1 MELESLTREELLQ
14 AAHDP
19 GTDLE
24 LLEAIAKAFPQE
36 EDLVRALLANPSI
49 PPSAL
54 VVLAQQ
60 ASHPSII
67 ALLIQ
72 DPLFRL
78 NSEAVKALHQNP
90 SLPPALE
97 RQLIAATSPL
107 RREEERKKSLLQM
120 ISELT
125 TGQKIALARKGNKE
139 ARMILIKDH
148 NELVALEVVMSP
160 KITEAEILNI
170 AQMRDVSEKVLR
182 AIAND
187 RRYRSNKQ
195 IVMSLL
201 HNPKT
206 PVGVSLGL
214 GLTSLTD
221 KELEGLAKSKNIP
234 AALSRAARAILERR
248 KRPPAEGH

>member
-1 MELESLTREELLQ
+1 EGMV
-14 AAHDP
+14 
-19 GTDLE
+19 
-24 LLEAIAKAFPQE
+24 K
-36 EDLVRALLANPSI
+36 ALLANPSL

-54 VVLAQQ
+54 VVLAQEV
-60 ASHPSII
+60 SHPPII
-67 ALLIQ
+67 ELLIQ

-90 SLPPALE
+90 SLTPELE

-120 ISELT
+120 IKELT
-125 TGQKIALARKGNKE
+125 MGQKIALARKGNKE
-139 ARMILIKDH
+139 VRMILIKDP

-221 KELEGLAKSKNIP
+221 KELEGLAKSRNIP
-234 AALSRAARAILERR
+234 GALARAARAILDRR
-248 KRPPAEGH
+248 KKPPAEGH

>member
-1 MELESLTREELLQ
+1 MGLESLTMEELHQ
-14 AAHDP
+14 AARDP
-19 GTDLE
+19 GTDPE

-36 EDLVRALLANPSI
+36 EDVIRALLAN
-49 PPSAL
+49 PSAL

-67 ALLIQ
+67 TLLIQ

-78 NSEAVKALHQNP
+78 TSEAVKTLHQNP
-90 SLPPALE
+90 SLTPELE
-97 RQLIAATSPL
+97 RQLIDATSPL
-107 RREEERKKSLLQM
+107 RQEEKRKKSPLQM
-120 ISELT
+120 VKELT

-139 ARMILIKDH
+139 ARMILIKDP
-148 NELVALEVVMSP
+148 NELVALEVVMGP
-160 KITEAEILNI
+160 KITEAEILSI
-170 AQMRDVSEKVLR
+170 AQMRDVSDKVLR

-195 IVMSLL
+195 IAMSLL

-214 GLTSLTD
+214 GFTSLTD
-221 KELEGLAKSKNIP
+221 RELEGLAKSRNIP
-234 AALSRAARAILERR
+234 AALSRASRAILERR